1 MTTMT
6 TDTALP
12 LADLVSRADFSDSLP
27 AWLATLRE
35 TAGRSFART
44 GLPTTDDEPW
54 RFTSLARVRDAAFQ
68 LGEPGAA
75 VRGEE
80 LANSIIPMELAARL
94 VFVNGHL
101 SPELSCVEDLPEGVL
116 VMTMSEAIERRPDLV
131 EAHLGRLAPIDED
144 PFTALNTALMGD
156 GLFVYVPSGARVDL
170 PIGVRHLAVEAANGA
185 PVVKCPRSLII
196 VEEDAEATI
205 AERFS
210 SRADEVYLTNAMT
223 EIFVGDRA
231 RVAHYA
237 INRESREAV
246 HVCSRNIEIGEQA
259 HFESHAVILGGAV
272 TRNNVT
278 PTFRGRDAD
287 GILNGVYL
295 AGAGQ
300 HVDSSMRVYHN
311 AEHCRSR
318 QFYKGLLSDDGRGVF
333 TGRIVVDQKAQK
345 TDAIQSNANLLLS
358 RDARANSRPQ
368 LEIYA
373 DDVRCT
379 HGATVGELD
388 EDAMFY
394 LRARGLSA
402 DAARAILVAAFAREN
417 IEKMGLEPVRNW
429 LIKRVLERL
438 PDTEL
443 LLPAES

>member
-1 MTTMT
+1 
-6 TDTALP
+6 
-12 LADLVSRADFSDSLP
+12 
-27 AWLATLRE
+27 
-35 TAGRSFART
+35 
-44 GLPTTDDEPW
+44 
-54 RFTSLARVRDAAFQ
+54 
-68 LGEPGAA
+68 
-75 VRGEE
+75 
-80 LANSIIPMELAARL
+80 MELAARL

-101 SPELSCVEDLPEGVL
+101 CAELSETNELPAGVTVCTMGEAIARHPELV
-116 VMTMSEAIERRPDLV
+116 R
-131 EAHLGRLAPIDED
+131 AHLGRLAPIDED
-144 PFTALNTALMGD
+144 PFTALNMAAMGD
-156 GLFVYVPSGARVDL
+156 GLFVHVPAGERVEL
-170 PIGVRHLAVEAANGA
+170 PIGVRHLSVDGRGGE
-185 PVVKCPRSLII
+185 PVLKCPRSLVI
-196 VEEDAEATI
+196 VEEGGEATI

-210 SRADEVYLTNAMT
+210 ARGDETYLTNAMT
-223 EIFVGDRA
+223 EIVVGAGA

-237 INRESREAV
+237 INRESRRAF
-246 HVCSRNIEIGEQA
+246 HVSSRNIEIGAGA
-259 HFESHAVILGGAV
+259 HFESHAVILGGAT

-278 PTFRGRDAD
+278 PRFIGADAD

-300 HVDSSMRVYHN
+300 HVDNSMRVYHD

-318 QFYKGLLSDDGRGVF
+318 QFYKGLLTDDGRGVF
-333 TGRIVVDQKAQK
+333 TGRIVVAKRAQK

-358 RDARANSRPQ
+358 KDARANSRPQ

-394 LRARGLSA
+394 LRARGLPEN
-402 DAARAILVAAFAREN
+402 AARAILVAAFAREN
-417 IEKMGLEPVRNW
+417 IERMGLEPIRDW

-443 LLPAES
+443 LLPAD